1 MAYTYK
7 PYEESEAVKQA
18 KANLEAQAAK
28 KPTEYTSN
36 WQTQLNETLNQI
48 QNRKPFTYDLNA
60 DALYQQYKDM
70 YTTQGK
76 MAMMDTMGQ
85 AAALTGGYG
94 SSYGQ
99 NVGQQAYQGY
109 LQELNN
115 VVPELYGLALDQY
128 NQKGNDLLNMYGLLS
143 DQEAQDYGRW
153 QDLQAAYESERN
165 YLANLYNA
173 ERDYDYGQ
181 YADAQKYAYQ
191 AERDAAA
198 DAQWQAQ
205 FDEAIRQYNQD
216 YAFNERKYNDAQAA
230 SAGGGGGGGNNSTPT
245 GYDTHGYSTEEI
257 KDLQRRAGIEQD
269 GIWGPD
275 TQRAYEAGFRPDVRT
290 VDMLTSSQALN
301 AAIETAGSSKEGQIR
316 ALYAMYERG
325 EITEAQLKDL
335 AYAITNPGK

>member
-99 NVGQQAYQGY
+99 NVGQQAYHGY

-153 QDLQAAYESERN
+153 QDLQSAYESERN

-173 ERDYDYGQ
+173 ERDYDYGR

-198 DAQWQAQ
+198 DAQWKAE
-205 FDEAIRQYNQD
+205 FDEAIRQYNQN
-216 YAFNERKYNDAQAA
+216 YAFDQQQYNDAKSA
-230 SAGGGGGGGNNSTPT
+230 SYSGGGGGGYDPEVAAEQMYLNSL
-245 GYDTHGYSTEEI
+245 GANLEV
-257 KDLQRRAGIEQD
+257 D
-269 GIWGPD
+269 GIDGPL
-275 TQRAYEAGFRPDVRT
+275 TKAAREKYKNGGGEPKLSSAGESFMSSLPYAHAGTDMNVWKKT
-290 VDMLTSSQALN
+290 VDERLERAKNS
-301 AAIETAGSSKEGQIR
+301 GSLSDEDIMIIIKKLG
-316 ALYAMYERG
+316 L
-325 EITEAQLKDL
+325 
-335 AYAITNPGK
+335 

>member
-7 PYEESEAVKQA
+7 PYEESDAVKQA
-18 KANLEAQAAK
+18 KANLEAQLAK
-28 KPTEYTSN
+28 KPAEYTSN
-36 WQTQLNETLNQI
+36 WQAQLNETLNQI

-99 NVGQQAYQGY
+99 SVGQQAYQGY
-109 LQELNN
+109 LQGLNDK
-115 VVPELYGLALDQY
+115 VPELYSLALDQY

-173 ERDYDYGQ
+173 ERDYDYGMH
-181 YADAQKYAYQ
+181 ADAQKYAYQ

-216 YAFNERKYNDAQAA
+216 YAFNERKYNEAMSA
-230 SAGGGGGGGNNSTPT
+230 SYGGGGNDTPT
-245 GYDTHGYSTEEI
+245 VYDTHGYSTEQI
-257 KDLQRRAGIEQD
+257 IDLQRQAGIAQD

-275 TQRAYEAGFRPDVRT
+275 TQRAYDAGIRPDVRT
-290 VDMLTSSQALN
+290 PGMLKSGEALN
-301 AAIETAGSSKEGQIR
+301 LAIKNAQENYGGTYEGQVHELAVLFNQGR
-316 ALYAMYERG
+316 
-325 EITEAQLKDL
+325 ITEAQLKQL
-335 AYAITNPGK
+335 ASAITNPSK

>member
-70 YTTQGK
+70 YTTQGQ

-173 ERDYDYGQ
+173 ERDYDYGR

-230 SAGGGGGGGNNSTPT
+230 SAGGGGGGQT
-245 GYDTHGYSTEEI
+245 YDTHGYTTEEI
-257 KDLQRRAGIEQD
+257 KQLQRNAKIDVD
-269 GIWGPD
+269 GIWGAQ
-275 TQRAYEAGFRPDVRT
+275 TQAAFEAGYTKDGTP
-290 VDMLTSSQALN
+290 
-301 AAIETAGSSKEGQIR
+301 ETAESWAVKEAKRNGGSTVESQLRYLEAMRVRGQITDSQ
-316 ALYAMYERG
+316 L
-325 EITEAQLKDL
+325 EAFAEELLSTKQ
-335 AYAITNPGK
+335 

>member
-18 KANLEAQAAK
+18 KANLEAQLAK
-28 KPTEYTSN
+28 KPAEYTSN
-36 WQTQLNETLNQI
+36 WQAQLNDTLNQI

-70 YTTQGK
+70 FTTQGK
-76 MAMMDTMGQ
+76 MASMDTMGQ

-109 LQELNN
+109 LQGLNDK
-115 VVPELYGLALDQY
+115 VPELYGLALDQY

-173 ERDYDYGQ
+173 ERDYDYGMH
-181 YADAQKYAYQ
+181 ADAQKYAYQ

-198 DAQWQAQ
+198 DAQWKAE

-216 YAFNERKYNDAQAA
+216 YAFTQQQYNDAKNA
-230 SAGGGGGGGNNSTPT
+230 SYYGGGGGG
-245 GYDTHGYSTEEI
+245 YDPEVAALQEKLNYYGA
-257 KDLQRRAGIEQD
+257 DLEVDGIE
-269 GIWGPD
+269 GPLTKAAMEKYGHLLD
-275 TQRAYEAGFRPDVRT
+275 DT
-290 VDMLTSSQALN
+290 VDSVRADLN
-301 AAIETAGSSKEGQIR
+301 ALKSGGLNNRSAFRDVINASGLSDAEKK
-316 ALYAMYERG
+316 
-325 EITEAQLKDL
+325 QLIQE
-335 AYAITNPGK
+335 YCH